1 MLSFKNFLTEII
13 KNKIGKDEK
22 LPYSTKFD
30 PKGKH
35 AGYERESVETNTGHH
50 IYTYRS
56 PQFENGEP
64 GYVHH
69 IWVHPKTGSVDLS
82 VEAETK
88 PHPNGRTT
96 YNGIYIR
103 GRERIQGSKNN
114 SPPNNSPPNNS
125 PPNMAAH
132 GYNDLHTHFGVITQ
146 HESQSPGAQRIQTKL
161 RELYP
166 ETNIVHYNHKT
177 GKAYSTSY
185 VRPFIDPSGNSKQPT
200 SLATFALNTDSSA
213 STEKVSKHGERQL
226 ELNKER
232 YRRSLR
238 K

>member
-22 LPYSTKFD
+22 LPHSTKFD

-50 IYTYRS
+50 IYTHRS

-69 IWVHPKTGSVDLS
+69 IWVHPKTGSVDFS

-103 GRERIQGSKNN
+103 GRERIEGSQ
-114 SPPNNSPPNNS
+114 NNS

-132 GYNDLHTHFGVITQ
+132 GYNDLHRDFGVITQ
-146 HESQSPGAQRIQTKL
+146 HESQSPGAQKIQKSL
-161 RELYP
+161 RKLYP
-166 ETNIVHYNHKT
+166 ETNSIYYNHKT

-200 SLATFALNTDSSA
+200 SLATYALNTDLSV
-213 STEKVSKHGERQL
+213 STEKKVSRKRL
-226 ELNKER
+226 EANKER
-232 YRRSLR
+232 YRSLR

>member
-22 LPYSTKFD
+22 LPYSTIFD

-50 IYTYRS
+50 IYTHRS

-103 GRERIQGSKNN
+103 GRERIRGSKNN
-114 SPPNNSPPNNS
+114 SPPNNSPPN
-125 PPNMAAH
+125 MAVH
-132 GYNDLHTHFGVITQ
+132 GYNDLHRHLGVITQ
-146 HESQSPGAQRIQTKL
+146 HESQSPGAQKIQKSL
-161 RELYP
+161 RKLYP
-166 ETNIVHYNHKT
+166 ETNSIYYNHKT

-213 STEKVSKHGERQL
+213 SSKLSPEGRKRVED
-226 ELNKER
+226 NKKR
-232 YRRSLR
+232 YRSLR